1 MPQGKLFPR
10 LASALTLNRIRAHG
24 LVLVICMWSLYV
36 ADVSTPGL
44 RDRFGLIKGTD
55 FVHFYTLGSL
65 ALQHH
70 GAELYDAQAQ
80 TAMAEKLVPEA
91 QGLHYVALYGPQ
103 VSLFFAPFARL
114 SYGWALALW
123 WLVSSALYGVCCY
136 LIWRLCANLQSYGF
150 VVLLLAMAYPAFLH
164 LIAWGQT
171 SAPGLLCV
179 TAAFLALRSGRRLLA
194 GVAIGFLA
202 FKPSLGLAAAFVFVF
217 ACEWKVVAGAIA
229 SGAIQL
235 AAAWLYYGTSVM
247 RSYIN
252 ALRHVPDMFPYLE
265 PRPYAVHS
273 LRAFWALLVPWP
285 WPAFVLYVL
294 TSAVTLV
301 IALRLWKSGAP
312 LSLRYSALLTATV
325 LVSPH
330 LTVYDLVVV
339 APAFLLLS
347 DWTVAHPQHSGS
359 PLLGVLLYLSYALPL
374 FGFLSQWTHLQ
385 LSVVAF
391 AGLLWCLW
399 HIAVAP
405 ESGEAAGSLKLAC

>member
-1 MPQGKLFPR
+1 MPQGKLLSR

-24 LVLVICMWSLYV
+24 LVLAICMWSLYL
-36 ADVSTPGL
+36 ADVSTPGM

-55 FVHFYTLGSL
+55 FVHFYTLGSV
-65 ALQHH
+65 ALQHR

-114 SYGWALALW
+114 SYGFALALW
-123 WLVSSALYGVCCY
+123 WLISGALYGVCCY
-136 LIWRLCANLQSYGF
+136 AIWRLCPNLQPYGS
-150 VVLLLAMAYPAFLH
+150 VVLIVAIAYPAFLH

-179 TAAFLALRSGRRLLA
+179 TVAFLALRSNRRLLA
-194 GVAIGFLA
+194 GLAIGLLA

-217 ACEWKVVAGAIA
+217 AGEWKVVAGAIT

-235 AAAWLYYGTSVM
+235 AAAWIYYGTSVM
-247 RSYIN
+247 RSYAN
-252 ALRHVPDMFPYLE
+252 ALRHVPDIFPYLE

-273 LRAFWALLVPWP
+273 LRAFWSLLVPWP

-294 TSAVTLV
+294 TSV
-301 IALRLWKSGAP
+301 IALAIAVRLWRSGAP

-347 DWTVAHPQHSGS
+347 DWTVAHPEHHGS
-359 PLLGVLLYLSYALPL
+359 PVVGVLLYLCYALPL
-374 FGFLSQWTHLQ
+374 FGFFSQWTHLQ
-385 LSVVAF
+385 LSVAAF

-399 HIAVAP
+399 HIAMAP
-405 ESGEAAGSLKLAC
+405 ESAAAAGRQGLAR